1 MTTSTSSILGEVL
14 KQYQKPEASTWY
26 TSLETLHEL
35 LATFEFESA
44 ALRTSIHEEEDLAY
58 FAQQMF
64 RFMGMWARAEMRV
77 AKKATIIE
85 SEDED
90 LVVLDRE
97 YRLGTMSLR
106 FQLIHEFME
115 LDKEYGF
122 VENPSRF
129 SAKEYEQV
137 LSKFRSRYADFLAKF
152 MDQEFNR
159 WMVFRSKGHL
169 PALDGILGNVIF
181 EGFVKYVSEKNVHT
195 GKIAAFSHYSAKL
208 IRYWGADEP
217 FRDAAN

>member
-26 TSLETLHEL
+26 TSLETLDEL
-35 LATFEFESA
+35 LAAFEFESA

-64 RFMGMWARAEMRV
+64 RFMGMWARAEMRE
-77 AKKATIIE
+77 AKKSTIIE

-90 LVVLDRE
+90 LVVLDSE
-97 YRLGTMSLR
+97 YGLGTMSLR

-129 SAKEYEQV
+129 AAEEYEQV

-169 PALDGILGNVIF
+169 SALDGILGNVIF
-181 EGFVKYVSEKNVHT
+181 EGFVKYVSEKNINT